1 MPEDRLPLTLRT
13 ELQTMNAELRAISS
27 DMQAARSQLLLEMEA
42 TRIELPLTMHNETQP
57 LKDSIREI
65 QTELRNLR
73 LCVET
78 QTKPQM
84 KRLTETRNF
93 SVSSHQRER
102 YKRTGRNRAESEFAA
117 IRREIKRIQS
127 VLAEHSGQLAH
138 LT

>member
-13 ELQTMNAELRAISS
+13 ELQTMNAELRAIGS

-42 TRIELPLTMHNETQP
+42 TRVELPLTMHTETQP

-73 LCVET
+73 LCLET
-78 QTKPQM
+78 RMEPQM
-84 KRLTETRNF
+84 KRLKETRNP
-93 SVSSHQRER
+93 SAPRHQREG
-102 YKRTGRNRAESEFAA
+102 YKRAGRNRAESEFAA
-117 IRREIKRIQS
+117 IRREINRIQT
-127 VLAEHSGQLAH
+127 VLAEHSEQLAH

>member
-13 ELQTMNAELRAISS
+13 ELQTMNAELRAMNS

-42 TRIELPLTMHNETQP
+42 TRIELPLTMHTETQP

-78 QTKPQM
+78 QTESQM

-93 SVSSHQRER
+93 SVSTHQLEG
-102 YKRTGRNRAESEFAA
+102 YKRAGRNRTESEFAS
-117 IRREIKRIQS
+117 IRREIKRIQT
-127 VLAEHSGQLAH
+127 VLAEHSEQLAH